1 LNVAVHVDD
10 DKKEGARDIT
20 LLYKVNEGV
29 CDQSFGIHVAE
40 LARFPS
46 TVVRLA
52 KRKADELEDTG
63 ATGRFWYC
71 HYLIYVSPI
80 DVFPTAGQDNP
91 VTKFTKKEI
100 HEGNNIVQRCLGEFG
115 SAGIE
120 NMDPQALSQK
130 LDTIRTKYEPE
141 IQQNPYLRDLLA
153 SL

>member
-1 LNVAVHVDD
+1 MHVGD
-10 DKKEGARDIT
+10 DKEEGARDIT

-63 ATGRFWYC
+63 ATGKFHFYC
-71 HYLIYVSPI
+71 QTAYDVVI
-80 DVFPTAGQDNP
+80 DVWPTAGRENP

-100 HEGNNIVQRCLGEFG
+100 HEGNDIVQRCLGEFG
-115 SAGIE
+115 STNIE
-120 NMDPQALSQK
+120 NMDPQVLSQK

-141 IQQNPYLRDLLA
+141 IQQNSYLRDLLA
-153 SL
+153 SFC